1 MLYPKMTGQHGLSE
15 PLTLAP
21 PRPGRV
27 TARLRRQVEQDQG
40 LWRVTQANTWRVLRA
55 RSGAFN
61 ELHTQFLIGLCQH
74 LVFLD
79 ASLQGMAGDFEL
91 SQFVHLV
98 KLDLLDSFRPPPL
111 RLWRPTPRKTSD
123 GRTDQHANLREGFHQ
138 HQTGEFNQ
146 HQTGDVQ
153 DVLKSHKIAI

>member
-123 GRTDQHANLREGFHQ
+123 GRTDHGRTNTPTFGRVSTSTKQVSSTSTKQVMFKM
-138 HQTGEFNQ
+138 F
-146 HQTGDVQ
+146 
-153 DVLKSHKIAI
+153 